1 MKKLLAGVGLTVLAV
16 PSAHAWTGG
25 IEDMRTMR
33 ANESYPVVRIK
44 SHRVTTCCGYQ
55 HGYGQRYQHRQ
66 QVRRPQPI
74 GWQRNARVV
83 QQPRMKPMR
92 MTAYYN
98 PRPIKAAPVRMHRI
112 VGTAQ
117 PMCRYIR

>member
-1 MKKLLAGVGLTVLAV
+1 MKKLIAGLGLTVLAV
-16 PSAHAWTGG
+16 PSAHAWSGG

-33 ANESYPVVRIK
+33 ANQSYPIVRVK

-55 HGYGQRYQHRQ
+55 RAHIRHNQCHQ
-66 QVRRPQPI
+66 QMCRPQAT
-74 GWQRNARVV
+74 GWQRNARIG
-83 QQPRMKPMR
+83 QHPMKPVR

-98 PRPIKAAPVRMHRI
+98 PRPIQRAPVQMHRI